1 MADGASPSRIVF
13 VSVAGREGD
22 QAYPR
27 TRRKR
32 ALGVADNATF
42 GDFLQLCCAR
52 LQLRGIQSIKH
63 ATTGKEV
70 RGMDDLQ
77 DIEDLLVEET
87 PADDA
92 RAAATAVYLAD
103 RSLLEAA
110 PAPAL
115 EGGGAAPYAPGSAAK
130 RAGSGRFGAAGGGD
144 EHRMNFGAAGGDGF
158 DDDDSGDAKYARR
171 APWHRQL
178 LQHVG
183 FPSFT
188 GTECLPV
195 TNPQLAVDAASKKDG
210 PGPHAAAAAK
220 RGARTPSTCT
230 PARAFVACSL
240 ATCVAT
246 MVLLYSR
253 LSQA

>member
-1 MADGASPSRIVF
+1 MHNHKHLGEGPILFSSSTPGICNGTIAKCSVDG
-13 VSVAGREGD
+13 
-22 QAYPR
+22 R
-27 TRRKR
+27 TSI
-32 ALGVADNATF
+32 AELSDGLLGLSSHGT
-42 GDFLQLCCAR
+42 CWR
-52 LQLRGIQSIKH
+52 LELDHLSGLR
-63 ATTGKEV
+63 
-70 RGMDDLQ
+70 
-77 DIEDLLVEET
+77 
-87 PADDA
+87 
-92 RAAATAVYLAD
+92 
-103 RSLLEAA
+103 
-110 PAPAL
+110 
-115 EGGGAAPYAPGSAAK
+115 
-130 RAGSGRFGAAGGGD
+130 
-144 EHRMNFGAAGGDGF
+144 
-158 DDDDSGDAKYARR
+158 
-171 APWHRQL
+171 WQL

-220 RGARTPSTCT
+220 RGARAPSTCT